1 MWIHCIFQAWV
12 PRKDFFLWSSA
23 AWNTLQMTAAFPTP
37 YSTWRELAERVLATS
52 NQAPLAPR
60 LPRCLSHLT
69 TREPGNSFSFTEN
82 CKFTGNIWNSANS
95 QVIAA
100 IKSLRVA
107 NPQLFWSS
115 HFKPHLMISVDEITW
130 RWYTATW
137 TKAKFEVKSL
147 KRIQKDSGDVFLL
160 AHLQRHLKEV
170 TESHRKY
177 QSLLPSVLPKTHTE
191 R

>member
-1 MWIHCIFQAWV
+1 MWIHCIFQPWV
-12 PRKDFFLWSSA
+12 PRRDFFLWSSA
-23 AWNTLQMTAAFPTP
+23 AWNTLQTTAAFPTP

-82 CKFTGNIWNSANS
+82 CKFTGKHMKLCKFP
-95 QVIAA
+95 VIAA

-115 HFKPHLMISVDEITW
+115 HFKPHDDFSWWDYLEMIYSHLNKGKIWGEIT
-130 RWYTATW
+130 
-137 TKAKFEVKSL
+137 
-147 KRIQKDSGDVFLL
+147 QKDSKGQWGCVSTGAPAKASKRSD
-160 AHLQRHLKEV
+160 
-170 TESHRKY
+170 RK
-177 QSLLPSVLPKTHTE
+177 P
-191 R
+191 